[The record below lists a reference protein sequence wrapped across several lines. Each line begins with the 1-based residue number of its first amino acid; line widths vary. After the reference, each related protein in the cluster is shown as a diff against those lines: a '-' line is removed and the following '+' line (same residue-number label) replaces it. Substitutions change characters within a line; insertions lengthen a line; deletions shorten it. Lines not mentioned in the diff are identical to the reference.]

1 MGVNPCCTGHMEMV
15 HLCPKGS
22 EGVSYAMFTTMNN
35 VSLNL
40 SANLSTTLLGIWDV
54 SKEALEKGKISGFVK
69 LTILC
74 TCFQASA
81 ALFFPLL
88 PEYKRDLLMLQES
101 GCSRRGGIMFL
112 AVLSVGLLTSLTISC
127 LNVLAPGWAGGS

>member
-1 MGVNPCCTGHMEMV
+1 MMV

-35 VSLNL
+35 VSLDL

-112 AVLSVGLLTSLTISC
+112 AVLSVSLLTSLTISC
-127 LNVLAPGWAGGS
+127 LNILAPGWAGGS